1 MGVPGGGGS
10 SPSSPRPGRRY
21 RKVLLAGVLVAVYAA
36 LAVAVRT
43 GSPLVAVDAAALRW
57 QPALRWPEW
66 EPLLSHWV
74 LLGQRMVCLVVLGG
88 WLAVRF
94 LRDRDPRPLLV
105 VAAATL
111 LLNAT
116 VGAAKIA
123 FGRLGPLQL
132 EEAALRPGAAE
143 VFTDGMV
150 FPSGHAANAV
160 VMWGLVAYLVT
171 RHRRLAAVVAAVL
184 AVTVGATTVYLGTHW
199 VSDVLAGWAAGAL
212 VLLTLPTLW
221 RLADRACRRWSAGAR
236 VRTVRPAGAVPSARL
251 GPARPRPPAAGS
263 GWVRDAA

>member
-1 MGVPGGGGS
+1 MGIPGHGD
-10 SPSSPRPGRRY
+10 SPPPVGRRY
-21 RKVLLAGVLVAVYAA
+21 RRILLAGVLVTVYAS

-57 QPALRWPEW
+57 EPALRWPEW

-74 LLGQRMVCLVVLGG
+74 LLGQRMVCLVLLGG

-132 EEAALRPGAAE
+132 REAALQPGAAQ

-160 VMWGLVAYLVT
+160 VMWGLVAYLVG
-171 RHRRLAAVVAAVL
+171 RHRRAAAVVAAVL
-184 AVTVGATTVYLGTHW
+184 AATVGATTVYLGTHW
-199 VSDVLAGWAAGAL
+199 VSDVLAGWVAGAL
-212 VLLTLPTLW
+212 ILLALPTLS
-221 RLADRACRRWSAGAR
+221 RLADRACRRWSARAQ
-236 VRTVRPAGAVPSARL
+236 VRAVRPAGAVPSAQLR
-251 GPARPRPPAAGS
+251 PARPRPPAAAP
-263 GWVRDAA
+263 GWLRDAA